1 MRTFFTEM
9 RNTMPFASPTTS
21 QKTFSRW
28 IVFAGC
34 VAAAVGGTC
43 GRLAFAQTAN
53 WTGGTSTDY
62 FTGGN
67 WSTNAAPAL
76 SQNVDIQTPAT
87 FMPSYIG
94 DNTGNQTGQFAVQP
108 GATFTMTSGTFQ
120 TGHMYIANNNAAGI
134 ATFNMTSGSVR
145 VNGDFRTSNVQPASG
160 SGTNAAYNQSGGFL
174 YVNSVNANQEAWFAN
189 LANNTNPQVVT
200 TAVITGGSFMSNGR
214 IRMGTS
220 PSNFDTRRPSY
231 LKMTMSGGVMAATN
245 ISNTSD
251 DGRGTLNFNAGDI
264 TVTGGILRGTD
275 LSSARGFD
283 VMWTGNTAGTQ
294 PPVPNPTV
302 PNAGLKMNG
311 GVMQINTNL
320 TEGSLYVV
328 PQGADPLTVTG
339 VPFNRGQNRMI
350 GTTANSMGLNR
361 GYRGFS
367 ELTTVGG
374 TTTYTYPVRVWM
386 TTGTNDAGQEKN
398 QANGFASNPGDY
410 NLDGKV
416 NQADYNYAQTQ
427 MGNTYMDDP
436 LAPTTSLVRYYGADG
451 NGDGTVTQADLDV
464 WNALY
469 GQRTTG
475 GVYAWATPVSI
486 AVSSGQQT
494 QTTAGYSNLSFT
506 TASSVTKTGGGTL
519 VLDQANS
526 MTGTITIQGG
536 SVQLSGSVNAA
547 AAATIRPEAGGT
559 LTLDPYL
566 QASIDGLQPLAGGL
580 TDVGTGRVTVAAGG
594 LSTADMVSAIVLG
607 RNGGGWNGATG
618 ITSSEAAAS
627 SGSRAVGWIENGD
640 SVANMSSLT
649 FAFAAPGDTNLDMQ
663 VDVTDAANFVTAS
676 KYDTGLQA
684 TWIEGDFNY
693 DGVVDIQDAAEFT
706 TTGLYDTGV
715 YNPPSASGA
724 VAAVPEP
731 SSAGVVVGMA
741 GLVLAW
747 RLRRRAA

>member
-1 MRTFFTEM
+1 MRFSSLTTSRRTFY
-9 RNTMPFASPTTS
+9 RGILFA
-21 QKTFSRW
+21 
-28 IVFAGC
+28 AC
-34 VAAAVGGTC
+34 VATVAAGAC
-43 GRLAFAQTAN
+43 GRPAFAQTAN

-62 FTGGN
+62 FDGSN
-67 WSTNAAPAL
+67 WSTSAAPAL
-76 SQNVDIQTPAT
+76 NQQVDIQTPAT
-87 FMPSYIG
+87 FMPSYTG
-94 DNTGNQTGQFAVQP
+94 DNTGNQTGQFSVMP
-108 GATFTMTSGTFQ
+108 GATFGMTSGTFQ
-120 TGHMYIANNNAAGI
+120 TGHMYIANNNTVGSI
-134 ATFNMTSGSVR
+134 ATFNMTSGSVQ
-145 VNGDFRTSNVQPASG
+145 VNGDFRTSRVLPANLTANSG
-160 SGTNAAYNQSGGFL
+160 ISGTNAAYNQTGGFL
-174 YVNSVNANQEAWFAN
+174 YVNSVNGNAEAGFA
-189 LANNTNPQVVT
+189 LTSNNTQVVT
-200 TAVITGGSFMSNGR
+200 TATITGGTFMSSGR
-214 IRMGTS
+214 VLFGQSPGGTV
-220 PSNFDTRRPSY
+220 NTPSY
-231 LKMTMSGGVMAATN
+231 VKMTMSGGVMAATN
-245 ISNTSD
+245 ISQTSG
-251 DGRGTLNFNAGDI
+251 DGRGTLAFQAGDI
-264 TVTGGILRGTD
+264 TLSGGILRGTD
-275 LSSARGFD
+275 ISSRDG
-283 VMWTGNTAGTQ
+283 VNVGSTA
-294 PPVPNPTV
+294 V
-302 PNAGLKMNG
+302 PNAGIKMNG
-311 GVMQINTNL
+311 GVIQINTDLN
-320 TEGSLYVV
+320 EGTLYVV
-328 PQGADPLTVTG
+328 PSGVDPLTVIGT
-339 VPFNRGQNRMI
+339 PLNRGQWRML
-350 GTTANSMGLNR
+350 GGSLALNEGKAGVAGSGR
-361 GYRGFS
+361 GYS

-374 TTTYTYPVRVWM
+374 TTTYTYGVRVWM
-386 TTGTNDAGQEKN
+386 TTGTNDAGQAKN
-398 QANGFASNPGDY
+398 QADGFASNPGDY

-416 NQADYNYAQTQ
+416 NQADYNYAQSQ
-427 MGNTYMDDP
+427 LGNTYINDP
-436 LAPTTSLVRYYGADG
+436 LDVAGSIVPYYGADG
-451 NGDGTVTQADLDV
+451 NGDGTVTQADLDI

-486 AVSSGQQT
+486 AVASGTQT

-663 VDVTDAANFVTAS
+663 VDVTDAANFITAG
-676 KYDTGLQA
+676 KYDTGLPA
-684 TWIEGDFNY
+684 AWIEGDFNY

-706 TTGLYDTGV
+706 TTGLYDTGF
-715 YNPPSASGA
+715 YNPPAAQGA

-731 SSAGVVVGMA
+731 SSVGVVVGMA
-741 GLVLAW
+741 SLLLGW
-747 RLRRRAA
+747 RLRRRTA

>member
-1 MRTFFTEM
+1 MRF
-9 RNTMPFASPTTS
+9 SSLTTS
-21 QKTFSRW
+21 RRTFSRG
-28 IVFAGC
+28 ILFAAC
-34 VAAAVGGTC
+34 VATVAAGAC
-43 GRLAFAQTAN
+43 GRPAFAQTAN

-62 FTGGN
+62 FDGAN
-67 WSTNAAPAL
+67 WSTNAAPTLNQQVNIL
-76 SQNVDIQTPAT
+76 SPAT
-87 FMPSYIG
+87 YMPSYTG
-94 DNTGNQTGQFAVQP
+94 DNTGNQTGEFNVQP
-108 GATFTMTSGTFQ
+108 GATFTMTSGTLQ
-120 TGHMYIANNNAAGI
+120 TGGMNIANNNAAGI
-134 ATFNMTSGSVR
+134 ATFNMVSGSVR
-145 VNGDFRTSNVQPASG
+145 VNGNFRTSAVQPASG
-160 SGTNAAYNQSGGFL
+160 SGTSAAYNQSGGFL
-174 YVNSVNANQEAWFAN
+174 YVNSSFSDNEAYFAN
-189 LANNTNPQVVT
+189 LANNTSPQVVT
-200 TAVITGGSFMSNGR
+200 TAVITGGTFMSNGR

-231 LKMTMSGGVMAATN
+231 LQMTMSGGVMAATN
-245 ISNTSD
+245 ISSPSSD
-251 DGRGTLNFNAGDI
+251 SRGTLNFNAGDI
-264 TVTGGILRGTD
+264 TFTGGIFRGTD

-283 VMWTGNTAGTQ
+283 VMWTGNSAGTQ

-302 PNAGLKMNG
+302 PNAGIKMNG
-311 GVMQINTNL
+311 GVIQINTNV
-320 TEGSLYVV
+320 TEGVLYVV
-328 PQGADPLTVTG
+328 PNGVDPTTVTG
-339 VPFNRGQNRMI
+339 VDFNRGQYRML
-350 GTTANSMGLNR
+350 GGSMGLNE

-367 ELTTVGG
+367 QLTAVGG

-386 TTGTNDAGQEKN
+386 TTGTNDNGAAKN

-427 MGNTYMDDP
+427 LGNTYMDDP
-436 LAPTTSLVRYYGADG
+436 LNPTTSLVPYYGADG

-536 SVQLSGSVNAA
+536 SVQLSGSVNPA

-566 QASIDGLQPLAGGL
+566 QTSIDGLNPLAGGL
-580 TDVGTGRVTVAAGG
+580 TNVGTGKVTVAAGG
-594 LSTADMVSAIVLG
+594 LSAADLVSAIQLG

-618 ITSSEAAAS
+618 ITSSDAAAS
-627 SGSRAVGWIENGD
+627 GGSRVVGWIENGN

-649 FAFAAPGDTNLDMQ
+649 FAFAAPGDTNLDWL
-663 VDVTDAANFVTAS
+663 VDINDAAQFIAAG
-676 KYDTGLQA
+676 KYDTGLPA
-684 TWIEGDFNY
+684 TWSEGDFNY
-693 DGVVDIQDAAEFT
+693 DGVVDIQDAADFSA
-706 TTGLYDTGV
+706 TGLYNEGS
-715 YNPPSASGA
+715 YNPPSLSNA

-731 SSAGVVVGMA
+731 SSAGVVVGIG

>member
-1 MRTFFTEM
+1 MRF
-9 RNTMPFASPTTS
+9 SSLTTS
-21 QKTFSRW
+21 RRTFSRG
-28 IVFAGC
+28 ILFAAC
-34 VAAAVGGTC
+34 VAAVAGGTC
-43 GRLAFAQTAN
+43 GRPAFAQTAN

-62 FTGGN
+62 FDGSN
-67 WSTNAAPAL
+67 WSTSAAPVL
-76 SQNVDIQTPAT
+76 NQQVDIQTPAT

-94 DNTGNQTGQFAVQP
+94 DNTGNKTGQFSVQP

-120 TGHMYIANNNAAGI
+120 TGHMYIANNNSVGSI

-145 VNGDFRTSNVQPASG
+145 VNGDFRTSKVLPANLVANSG
-160 SGTNAAYNQSGGFL
+160 TSGTNAAYNQSGGFL
-174 YVNSVNANQEAWFAN
+174 YVDSVNGNAEAGFAN
-189 LANNTNPQVVT
+189 TSNNIQAVT
-200 TAVITGGSFMSNGR
+200 TATITGGTFMSSGR
-214 IRMGTS
+214 VLFGQS
-220 PSNFDTRRPSY
+220 PGNTTNTASY
-231 LKMTMSGGVMAATN
+231 VKMTMSGGVVAATN
-245 ISNTSD
+245 ISQTSG
-251 DGRGTLNFNAGDI
+251 DGRGTLAFQAGDI
-264 TVTGGILRGTD
+264 TLSGGILRGTD
-275 LSSARGFD
+275 LSSRDG
-283 VMWTGNTAGTQ
+283 VNVGSTA
-294 PPVPNPTV
+294 V
-302 PNAGLKMNG
+302 PNAGIKMNG
-311 GVMQINTNL
+311 GVIQINTNV
-320 TEGSLYVV
+320 TEGTLYVV
-328 PQGADPLTVTG
+328 PNGADPTKVTG
-339 VPFNRGQNRMI
+339 VSMNRGQFRML
-350 GTTANSMGLNR
+350 GGSLALNEGVAGVLGSGR
-361 GYRGFS
+361 GYS

-386 TTGTNDAGQEKN
+386 TTGTNDAGQAKN
-398 QANGFASNPGDY
+398 QADGFASNPGDY

-427 MGNTYMDDP
+427 MGNTYMNDP
-436 LAPTTSLVRYYGADG
+436 ILPTDSLVPYYGADG

-494 QTTAGYSNLSFT
+494 QTSAGYSNLSFT

-526 MTGTITIQGG
+526 MTGTIAIQGG
-536 SVQLSGSVNAA
+536 SVQLSGTVNPA

-566 QASIDGLQPLAGGL
+566 QTSIDGLNPLAGGL
-580 TDVGTGRVTVAAGG
+580 TNVGTGKVTVAAGG
-594 LSTADMVSAIVLG
+594 LSAADLVSAIQLG

-618 ITSSEAAAS
+618 ITSSDAAAS
-627 SGSRAVGWIENGD
+627 GGSRAVGWIENGN

-649 FAFAAPGDTNLDMQ
+649 FAFAAPGDTNLDWT
-663 VDVTDAANFVTAS
+663 VDISDAAQFIAAG
-676 KYDTGLQA
+676 KYDTGLPA
-684 TWIEGDFNY
+684 TWSEGDFNY
-693 DGVVDIQDAAEFT
+693 DGVVDIQDAADFSS
-706 TTGLYDTGV
+706 TGLYNAGS
-715 YNPPSASGA
+715 YNPPSLSNA